1 MIRRRL
7 DDAVLNFVNR
17 QVPRIHRHT
26 LPVISTVRQALQS
39 ALDENG
45 GIIPFNVF
53 MGIALHHPED
63 GYYVRNIRGIG
74 ARGDFTTVPQMTPAL
89 GRTVADWLRR
99 EAAARHWK
107 TFHVIECGPGD
118 GSLAENVM
126 KSFGWLERRRISLH
140 LVETSEPLRAQQHHK
155 LGHKA
160 TWHRTIAEAL
170 VACGGRGLI
179 YHNEFFDAF
188 PCRIFRKEDNLWTE
202 IHLKVTDG
210 KLREVFLAPSRPP
223 PDSDVFR
230 RDWPDGQR
238 VEVFESVHD
247 WLRELS
253 GSWRAGAMLTIEYG
267 GTADE
272 IYHRRLG
279 GTLRA
284 YRGQQRLTGG
294 DVYELPGRQD
304 ITADVNFDD
313 LQRWAREFG
322 WKTEGMKSLEAIAPG
337 APGAEAFHCI
347 SFAKL

>member
-1 MIRRRL
+1 
-7 DDAVLNFVNR
+7 
-17 QVPRIHRHT
+17 
-26 LPVISTVRQALQS
+26 VISTVRQALQS

-45 GIIPFNVF
+45 GTIPFDTF
-53 MGIALHHPED
+53 MGIALHHPQD
-63 GYYVRNIRGIG
+63 GYYARNIRGIG

-99 EAAARHWK
+99 EAAARNWK
-107 TFHVIECGPGD
+107 SFHVIEYGPGD
-118 GSLAENVM
+118 GSLAESVM

-140 LVETSEPLRAQQHHK
+140 LVETSEPLRAQQHRK

-160 TWHRTIAEAL
+160 AWHRTIAEAL
-170 VACGGRGLI
+170 AACGGRALI

-188 PCRIFRKEDNLWTE
+188 PCRIFRKEDSGWTE
-202 IHLKVTDG
+202 LHLKVTDG
-210 KLREVFLAPSRPP
+210 KLMEVFLAPARPL

-253 GSWRAGAMLTIEYG
+253 GSWRAGAMLTIDYG
-267 GTADE
+267 GTTDE
-272 IYHRRLG
+272 IYHRRPS

-284 YRGQQRLTGG
+284 YREQQRLSN
-294 DVYELPGRQD
+294 DEVYALAGRQD

-313 LQRWAREFG
+313 LQQWAAALG
-322 WKTEGMKSLEAIAPG
+322 WKTGATGALSHLTPSAPG
-337 APGAEAFHCI
+337 AD
-347 SFAKL
+347 SFYYAIFTKM